1 MICWVTERTTP
12 VETKSRKNRKPFE
25 VFKEGS
31 VSIPIYRHTNIV
43 PQRDDARK
51 IIYGPPDANGRPKA
65 LVKYQSDIF
74 TLTYYEGSKRVR
86 LKFSELE
93 KARSMAKDTTTKIA
107 NGETEALKL
116 KGDDSAMQKLREWKT
131 EADLTLG
138 AHLLDSTLHHLVA
151 A

>member
-1 MICWVTERTTP
+1 MP
-12 VETKSRKNRKPFE
+12 VEAKNGKNRKPLE
-25 VFKEGS
+25 VIKLHG
-31 VSIPIYRHTNIV
+31 VSIPIYRHTNIIS
-43 PQRDDARK
+43 QCDRQGK
-51 IIYGPPDANGRPKA
+51 IMYGPPGADGKPKV
-65 LVKYQSDIF
+65 LVKYQSDIY
-74 TLTYYEGSKRVR
+74 TLAYCEGSKRVR

-93 KARSMAKDTTTKIA
+93 KARSMAKDTITKIA

-138 AHLLDSTLHHLVA
+138 AHLLDSTPHHYLVA